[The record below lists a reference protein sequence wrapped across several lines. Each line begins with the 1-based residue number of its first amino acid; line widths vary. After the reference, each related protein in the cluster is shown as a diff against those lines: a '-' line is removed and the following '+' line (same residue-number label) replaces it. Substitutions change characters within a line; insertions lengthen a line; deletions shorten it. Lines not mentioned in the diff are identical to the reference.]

1 MANLFSM
8 LGVSARA
15 LEAHRFGLDVA
26 GQNIANVNTPGYSR
40 RIAHLQALAP
50 LDRWS
55 AGGGVAATGLHAVRD
70 TFLTHHLRGEISRLA
85 GHQAGAQVLGMVE
98 VGLGAPGASIDA
110 KLEDLFDAFAAVA
123 DDPTSLA
130 ARRTAIEAGAA
141 LAATFREV
149 SSQLSASVREV
160 DGRLRVATTQVND
173 LTRRIAA
180 LNQELSATRP
190 GEARTEQLRD
200 ELDLA
205 LNQLAQF
212 VDVHAVAREDGGL
225 DVELAGGLA
234 LVLGGSAHALSLD
247 STPTGLATL
256 SVDGAVLSGSVGGT
270 LGALIKTRDDVL
282 PSYQAQLDTLAHAVA
297 TRINAQHEAGHDL
310 TGATGEAFFASPGA
324 VDGAGSRLSM
334 SDALLAPG
342 GEARF
347 AASASGAAGDNE
359 NARRLVAIRDQR
371 LLLDGT
377 ATMGEAWAA
386 LVSEVG
392 GGVAAARDAA
402 AAGTDAVD
410 QLLNLR
416 DSISGVSLDE
426 EAAEMM
432 RFQRG
437 YEANARV
444 FGAIDD
450 MLDVLM
456 GLVRG

>member
-1 MANLFSM
+1 VANLFAM

-55 AGGGVAATGLHAVRD
+55 AGGGVAATGLQAVRD
-70 TFLTHHLRGEISRLA
+70 AFIAHRLRGEISRLA
-85 GHQAGAQVLGMVE
+85 GHEAGAQVLGMLE
-98 VGLGAPGASIDA
+98 VGLGAPGTSIGA

-130 ARRTAIEAGAA
+130 ARRVAIEAGAT

-149 SSQLSASVREV
+149 SSQLSAGAREI
-160 DGRLRVATTQVND
+160 DSRLRAATDQVNG
-173 LTRRIAA
+173 LAQRVAA
-180 LNQELSATRP
+180 LNREMASARP

-205 LNQLAQF
+205 LEQLAQLI
-212 VDVHAVAREDGGL
+212 DVRAVTREDGGI
-225 DVELAGGLA
+225 DVELDGGVA
-234 LVLGGSAHALSLD
+234 LVLGGTARGVSSV
-247 STPTGLATL
+247 STTGGHVAL
-256 SVDGAVLSGSVGGT
+256 SVDGTALGGSVGGALGT
-270 LGALIKTRDDVL
+270 LIRTRDEVL
-282 PSYQAQLDTLAHAVA
+282 PEYLAQLDQLAHDVA
-297 TRINAQHEAGHDL
+297 TRINARHQAGFDL
-310 TGATGEAFFASPGA
+310 TGATGGAFFVPPGA
-324 VDGAGSRLSM
+324 VDGASARLSM
-334 SDALLAPG
+334 SGALLAPG
-342 GEARF
+342 GEAGF

-359 NARRLVAIRDQR
+359 NARRLVAVRDER
-371 LLLDGT
+371 ALLGGT
-377 ATMGEAWAA
+377 ATVGEAWAA
-386 LVSEVG
+386 LASAVG
-392 GGVAAARDAA
+392 ADVAAARDAA
-402 AAGTDAVD
+402 TTGAEAVE

-444 FGAIDD
+444 FGAIDEL
-450 MLDVLM
+450 LDVLM
-456 GLVRG
+456 GLVRA